1 MLSLAVQLQSA
12 IGSFY
17 QPVVPLSDETRHE
30 YFEPVRNIARRF
42 FHHLMRFISLIFY
55 CVTDILDKLLFNN
68 NCFLGM
74 NSMKKH
80 TAWPSI

>member
-1 MLSLAVQLQSA
+1 MLFLAVQLQSA

-42 FHHLMRFISLIFY
+42 FHHLMRSVSSIF
-55 CVTDILDKLLFNN
+55 CCGTGIHD
-68 NCFLGM
+68 
-74 NSMKKH
+74 
-80 TAWPSI
+80 